1 MTKSAKKYLKDLEAE
16 FAGIYEVSDL
26 VARKFFDSNPDN
38 KALLEHFKRK
48 MFNERWNM
56 VEISEKVS
64 NLHPIEN
71 SPEEAVLLAKQAY
84 DEAVHYKMVV
94 EVLDHING
102 GPIDMV
108 DAQRTHGT
116 KNPSQGA
123 SLIDKYEAHE
133 DPMVLALYQFLAEG
147 RAALVWQTMADI
159 VEDQFVATRYAKI
172 AKDERFHAKIG
183 KMKLESLV
191 TTQEAQDKCSALA
204 KEMYWDLYEVSC
216 LSNAEPTQRMK
227 DIMIESYGQPQRE
240 LAVAI

>member
-1 MTKSAKKYLKDLEAE
+1 MAKTAKQFIKDLEKE

-38 KALLEHFKRK
+38 AALLEHFKRK

-64 NLHPIEN
+64 NLHPIDN

-84 DEAVHYKMVV
+84 DEAVHYKLVV

-159 VEDQFVATRYAKI
+159 VEDQFVASRYAKI
-172 AKDERFHAKIG
+172 AKDERFHANIG
-183 KMKLESLV
+183 KKKLEQLLD
-191 TTQEAQDKCSALA
+191 TEEAQEKCATLA
-204 KEMYWDLYEVSC
+204 REMYWDLYEVSC

-227 DIMIESYGQPQRE
+227 DLLLESYSQPPGE
-240 LAVAI
+240 IPVAI